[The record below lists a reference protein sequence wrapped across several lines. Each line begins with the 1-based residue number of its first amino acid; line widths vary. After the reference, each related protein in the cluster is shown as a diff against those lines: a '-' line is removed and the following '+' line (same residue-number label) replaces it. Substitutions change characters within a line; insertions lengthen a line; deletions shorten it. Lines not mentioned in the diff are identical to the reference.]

1 MKTPTFIGRIGHLEA
16 PEPPTIDETRDRRVQ
31 QARERTKW
39 TEIAEPVRRGRFY
52 VDAASDELL
61 VTHHGALFDRTGI
74 VRFADDRDDLRF
86 YIDQAG
92 DVVVLERSRAAK
104 TYSDL
109 VEQRTRAQARR

>member
-1 MKTPTFIGRIGHLEA
+1 VSLRFGVIGA
-16 PEPPTIDETRDRRVQ
+16 SDEPVLSTIDELRATRVA
-31 QARERTKW
+31 QARTRTRW
-39 TEIAEPVRRGRFY
+39 REIPEPVRRGRFL

-61 VTHHGALFDRTGI
+61 VTHNGDLFDRTGI